1 MSSSHDRS
9 PVWQVKPRLRPL
21 NRASKVV
28 KKCTI
33 FAMPRRNLHA
43 PVRVSSA
50 LQREF
55 PQMDRRATEVLINL
69 IRTDSLVTTA
79 LSRRFRYHGLSLSGF
94 NALVLL
100 RQAPDGVNP
109 HEIADRLLVTRAAV
123 TAILDALEARGLV
136 RRDRSG
142 ADGRMALIA
151 ITAAGKKL
159 LDGLLPEHFAAERA
173 MASVLGAN
181 EKELLISLLGRL
193 QLHLEGPSED
203 ITLVE

>member
-1 MSSSHDRS
+1 M
-9 PVWQVKPRLRPL
+9 
-21 NRASKVV
+21 A
-28 KKCTI
+28 
-33 FAMPRRNLHA
+33 RRNLHA

-55 PQMDRRATEVLINL
+55 PQMDRRSTEVLINL

-79 LSRRFRYHGLSLSGF
+79 LTRRFRRYGLSLSGF
-94 NALVLL
+94 NALVIL
-100 RQAPDGVNP
+100 RQASDGVNP
-109 HEIADRLLVTRAAV
+109 REIADRLLVTRAAV
-123 TAILDALEARGLV
+123 TAILDALEAKGLV

-142 ADGRMALIA
+142 NDGRMSLIA

-173 MASVLGAN
+173 MASALGAN

-193 QLHLEGPSED
+193 QLHLVAQAEVVTIAE
-203 ITLVE
+203 

>member
-1 MSSSHDRS
+1 MA
-9 PVWQVKPRLRPL
+9 K
-21 NRASKVV
+21 
-28 KKCTI
+28 
-33 FAMPRRNLHA
+33 RNLKA

-79 LSRRFRYHGLSLSGF
+79 LSRRFRRHGLSLSGF
-94 NALVLL
+94 NALVIL
-100 RQAPDGVNP
+100 RQASEGVNP

-123 TAILDALEARGLV
+123 TAIVNALEAKGFI
-136 RRDRSG
+136 RRNPSG
-142 ADGRMALIA
+142 DDGRMTLIA
-151 ITAAGKKL
+151 ITPAGKKL

-173 MASVLGAN
+173 MASALGAN

-193 QLHLEGPSED
+193 QLHLGAQDED
-203 ITLVE
+203 ATIAK

>member
-1 MSSSHDRS
+1 M
-9 PVWQVKPRLRPL
+9 
-21 NRASKVV
+21 A
-28 KKCTI
+28 
-33 FAMPRRNLHA
+33 RRNLHA
-43 PVRVSSA
+43 PVRASSA
-50 LQREF
+50 LQREV

-79 LSRRFRYHGLSLSGF
+79 LTRRFRLHGLSLSGF
-94 NALVLL
+94 NE
-100 RQAPDGVNP
+100 

-123 TAILDALEARGLV
+123 TAILDALEAKGLV

-142 ADGRMALIA
+142 VDGRMSLIA

-159 LDGLLPEHFAAERA
+159 LDGLLPQHFAAERA

-193 QLHLEGPSED
+193 QLHLAAQAED
-203 ITLVE
+203 VTIAE

>member
-1 MSSSHDRS
+1 M
-9 PVWQVKPRLRPL
+9 
-21 NRASKVV
+21 A
-28 KKCTI
+28 
-33 FAMPRRNLHA
+33 RRNLHA
-43 PVRVSSA
+43 PVRASSA

-79 LSRRFRYHGLSLSGF
+79 LTRRFRLHGLSLSGF
-94 NALVLL
+94 NALVIL
-100 RQAPDGVNP
+100 RQARDGVNP

-123 TAILDALEARGLV
+123 TAILDTLEAKGLV

-142 ADGRMALIA
+142 A
-151 ITAAGKKL
+151 
-159 LDGLLPEHFAAERA
+159 HFAAERA

-193 QLHLEGPSED
+193 QLHLAAQPDDATIAE
-203 ITLVE
+203 

>member
-1 MSSSHDRS
+1 MATRKD
-9 PVWQVKPRLRPL
+9 LR
-21 NRASKVV
+21 
-28 KKCTI
+28 
-33 FAMPRRNLHA
+33 A
-43 PVRVSSA
+43 PVRVSST

-55 PQMDRRATEVLINL
+55 PQMERRATEVLINL

-79 LSRRFRYHGLSLSGF
+79 LSRRFRRYGLSLSGF
-94 NALVLL
+94 NALVIL
-100 RQAPDGVNP
+100 RQASEGVNP

-123 TAILDALEARGLV
+123 TAILDALEAKGLV

-142 ADGRMALIA
+142 ADGRMSLIV

-159 LDGLLPEHFAAERA
+159 LDGLLPQPFAAEPG

-193 QLHLEGPSED
+193 QLHLAAQSED
-203 ITLVE
+203 VTIAE